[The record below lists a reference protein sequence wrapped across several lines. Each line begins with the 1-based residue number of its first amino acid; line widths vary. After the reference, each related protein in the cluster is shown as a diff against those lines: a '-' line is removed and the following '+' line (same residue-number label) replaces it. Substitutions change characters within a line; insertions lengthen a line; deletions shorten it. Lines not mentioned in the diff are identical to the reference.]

1 VDSTRHKALGVSPGR
16 PRHRRIT
23 RAGAVAGSAAL
34 ALTLAACGGSI
45 GSSSAATGG
54 GGGGGKTLTI
64 GFLAPVTG
72 PVAAEGAGIKR
83 GFDLAVKEINANGGV
98 LGHPIKVVSGDDR
111 ADPAIATQAANKM
124 ITQDHVNMLFGTI
137 TGDTALAV
145 AKVAAAAKIP
155 FSTAEMG
162 TMDAACDHYVWA
174 FGETDPMILKPLVP
188 HMIASRGKRVAL
200 VGSDYNFPHSFNKLA
215 SQLVTQA
222 GGTVVDEEY
231 SPLGTSDWQP
241 VVNKLAA
248 AKPDWILSAVVGG
261 DAVAFMKQ
269 ADQFGLLTSTP
280 VTGISLIQDYYPALG
295 TIDEGREL
303 VTRYADEL
311 PTDANKKFVQ
321 AYRAAYNWQDPI
333 QGVAA
338 NAYEGLHF
346 IAKAVAAAGDTSSDA
361 IVRAMGTTTMDG
373 IFGQDKFSAN
383 HRFETA
389 MQLVQ
394 IQSGGKY
401 VPVKNLGVVTDP
413 TECK

>member
-1 VDSTRHKALGVSPGR
+1 VDSTRRKALGMSPAR
-16 PRHRRIT
+16 APRRRT
-23 RAGAVAGSAAL
+23 TQTAAVAASAAL
-34 ALTLAACGGSI
+34 ALTLTACGGSI
-45 GSSSAATGG
+45 GSSSAATD

-98 LGHPIKVVSGDDR
+98 LGHPIKVVFADDK
-111 ADPAIATQAANKM
+111 ADPATATQAANKM
-124 ITQDHVNMLFGTI
+124 ITQDHVSMLFGTI
-137 TGDTALAV
+137 TGDTSLAV
-145 AKVAAAAKIP
+145 GKVAGATKVP

-162 TMDAACDHYVWA
+162 TGGICNDYVWP

-188 HMIASRGKRVAL
+188 VMMQAHGKRVAL
-200 VGSDYNFPHSFNKLA
+200 VGSDYNFPHNFNKLA
-215 SQLVTQA
+215 AQLITQA

-231 SPLGTSDWQP
+231 APLGTSDWQP

-248 AKPDWILSAVVGG
+248 AKPDWVLSAVVGG

-269 ADQFGLLTSTP
+269 ADQFGLLKSTA

-295 TIDEGREL
+295 SIDDGREL
-303 VTRYADEL
+303 VTRYSDEL
-311 PTDANKKFVQ
+311 PTAANKKFVQ
-321 AYRAAYNWQDPI
+321 AYRAAYNWQGPI

-346 IAKAVAAAGDTSSDA
+346 IAKAVNAAGNTGSDA
-361 IVRAMGTTTMDG
+361 IVKALKTTTMDG

-394 IQSGGKY
+394 IQPGGKY
-401 VPVKNLGVVTDP
+401 VPVKDLGVVTDS